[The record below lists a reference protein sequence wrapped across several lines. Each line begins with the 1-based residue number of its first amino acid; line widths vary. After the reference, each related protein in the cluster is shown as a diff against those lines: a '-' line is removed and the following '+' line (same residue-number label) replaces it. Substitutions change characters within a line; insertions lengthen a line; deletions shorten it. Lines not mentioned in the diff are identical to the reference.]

1 MAQAASALAAGQY
14 WQAVDG
20 YSKLLG
26 LEGITNKH
34 VSYGNYGLGVAYSK
48 LPHYEVDSAKVIAAF
63 SKTIEKSPKFHHA
76 YVNRAKAYLDSGL
89 SKEEKI
95 QKEVYISVK
104 PILKIASHAL
114 KYANSKIPR
123 EKWVEVIGLL
133 AGKIDK
139 KNDVLHIEDVYP
151 MGHGTAV
158 YAEIKDYKNYAK
170 AFQDIKKQKL
180 FICGWYHSHPSYGCF
195 LSAEDMG
202 TQARYQKLWDK
213 SVALVIDPYQIDGKS
228 TGFEIYTADLR
239 TKTWY
244 PLVYGIKGSLDIKM
258 LPEILKFMNPIIE
271 GKAAYFEYD
280 EE

>member
-1 MAQAASALAAGQY
+1 MDNKELANDSIKDTIKRKIKEKIKQELLDEICEELALEEEELTEEISSLITKKSQPKPII
-14 WQAVDG
+14 
-20 YSKLLG
+20 KLTKIPTA
-26 LEGITNKH
+26 EIVEK
-34 VSYGNYGLGVAYSK
+34 K
-48 LPHYEVDSAKVIAAF
+48 EVEVQ
-63 SKTIEKSPKFHHA
+63 
-76 YVNRAKAYLDSGL
+76 
-89 SKEEKI
+89 KEEKI
-95 QKEVYISVK
+95 QKEIYISVK
-104 PILKIASHAL
+104 AILKIASHAL

-123 EKWVEVIGLL
+123 NKWVEVIGLL
-133 AGKIDK
+133 AGRIDK
-139 KNDVLHIEDVYP
+139 NNGILHIEDGFP

-158 YAEIKDYKNYAK
+158 YAEIKDYKNYAR

-228 TGFEIYTADLR
+228 TGFEIYSADLR

-258 LPEILKFMNPIIE
+258 LPEVLKFMNPIIE
-271 GKAAYFEYD
+271 GRAVYLEYD
-280 EE
+280 ED